1 MTLPRDETCGRLTLD
16 GHLTPTC
23 RCYEAGYGQGKL
35 EMQAWKPGDH
45 FDRCGCVPCKFARR
59 IRHDDHQR

>member
-23 RCYEAGYGQGKL
+23 RCYEAGYGQGQGKLEL

-45 FDRCGCVPCKFARR
+45 FDRFGCIP
-59 IRHDDHQR
+59 